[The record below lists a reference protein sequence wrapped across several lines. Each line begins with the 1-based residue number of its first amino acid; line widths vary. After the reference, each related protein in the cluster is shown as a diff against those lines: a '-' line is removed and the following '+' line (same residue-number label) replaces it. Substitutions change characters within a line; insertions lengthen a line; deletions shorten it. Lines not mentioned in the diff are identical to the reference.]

1 MPDMRNDKLTMADVP
16 CLVAIGGPTCL
27 TLQLLGNDKLTMAD
41 VPCLVAL
48 GGPTRPLLELV
59 PLHRNLGWVGL
70 AGWADVPRLAMGLPF
85 AGHLNW
91 GPRWVSRRASPG
103 YESLWTDPL
112 TRRCLSLS

>member
-1 MPDMRNDKLTMADVP
+1 MRSDKLTMADVP

-48 GGPTRPLLELV
+48 GGPTRPHLELV

-91 GPRWVSRRASPG
+91 GPRLVGRRASPG
-103 YESLWTDPL
+103 CGSLGTDL
-112 TRRCLSLS
+112 KQEGYLSLS